1 MIGPLE
7 LLGRLL
13 LAALLGSVIGRERVR
28 VRVRVKR
35 FIVQQS
41 DDDPDTDDISVS
53 FSRTRG
59 PEFDAICETLKNLA
73 CVRACRP
80 ESSSRSFA

>member
-28 VRVRVKR
+28 VKR

-53 FSRTRG
+53 FSRTSG

>member
-1 MIGPLE
+1 M
-7 LLGRLL
+7 
-13 LAALLGSVIGRERVR
+13 
-28 VRVRVKR
+28 KR

-53 FSRTRG
+53 FSRTSG